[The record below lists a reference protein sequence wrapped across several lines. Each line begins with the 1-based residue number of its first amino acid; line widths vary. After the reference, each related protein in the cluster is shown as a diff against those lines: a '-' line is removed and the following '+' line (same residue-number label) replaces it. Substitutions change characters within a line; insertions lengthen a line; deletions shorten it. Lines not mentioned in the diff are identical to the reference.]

1 MKTVM
6 IFGTFDGVHDGH
18 RALIHQA
25 TEHGDRII
33 VVVARDETVKQVKGH
48 SPKYHECERVAE
60 LLQIDVIDDIV
71 LGYGDEDKCC
81 VVRDHNPDVI
91 LLGYDQKAFVDD
103 LYELAGEDEQDF
115 VIVRAQAYEPDVYKS
130 SLLNRE

>member
-18 RALIHQA
+18 RALFKQA

-33 VVVARDETVKQVKGH
+33 AVVARDETVKQVKGRA
-48 SPKYHECERVAE
+48 PKCHECERVAE
-60 LLQIDVIDDIV
+60 LLQIDVIDDII

-81 VVRDHNPDVI
+81 VVRDHNPDVV
-91 LLGYDQKAFVDD
+91 LLGYDQEAFVDE
-103 LYELAGEDEQDF
+103 LYELAQEDEQDF
-115 VIVRAQAYEPDVYKS
+115 VIVRAKAYKPDVYKS
-130 SLLNRE
+130 SLLNR